1 MALTVRLREIVA
13 IGMLLLLLIALAT
26 ARPRDPALYPPKA
39 GDAVA
44 IYVLD
49 NRFHTD
55 LVLPQ
60 AAVAAS
66 GGPLARAEALTSAQP
81 WIMVG
86 WGDAQFYEA
95 TSAWQGRVL
104 DGLRAALG
112 GRRTIVHLEGVGA
125 RPDTLWR
132 SGIHPIAV
140 SHAGLA
146 ALIARADRSFAVD
159 ADGAPIAEAVPR
171 QAGEAFFRSGEGFS
185 LLHDCNQWAAE
196 LLDAAG
202 LPTTPALDTLPAGLW
217 LDLELR
223 AGL

>member
-1 MALTVRLREIVA
+1 MALKVRLRDIAAIVV
-13 IGMLLLLLIALAT
+13 LFLLLIALAT
-26 ARPRDPALYPPKA
+26 ARPRDPALYPAKG

-44 IYVLD
+44 IYMLD
-49 NRFHTD
+49 NGFHTD

-60 AAVAAS
+60 GAVAAS
-66 GGPLARAEALTSAQP
+66 GGPLARAGALTGAAP

-95 TSAWQGRVL
+95 TSAWQDRIL

-125 RPDTLWR
+125 RPDTLWKTGVHR
-132 SGIHPIAV
+132 IEV
-140 SHAGLA
+140 SRAGLS
-146 ALIARADRSFAVD
+146 ALIARADRSFVVD
-159 ADGAPIAEAVPR
+159 TGGAPIIDPAPHL
-171 QAGEAFFRSGEGFS
+171 AGEAFFRSGEGFS
-185 LLHDCNQWAAE
+185 LPHDCNQWAAE
-196 LLDAAG
+196 LLNAAG
-202 LPTTPALDTLPAGLW
+202 LPTTPVLDILPAGLW